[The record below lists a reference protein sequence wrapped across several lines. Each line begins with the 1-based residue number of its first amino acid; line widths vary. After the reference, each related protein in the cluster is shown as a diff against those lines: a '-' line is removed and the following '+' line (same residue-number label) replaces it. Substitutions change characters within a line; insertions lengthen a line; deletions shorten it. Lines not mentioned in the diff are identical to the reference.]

1 LATLSAETEGT
12 KPMAAAPPGSQE
24 TAKAASGDNSLR
36 DSAYGAVVAA
46 VVVGLIY
53 FGRPLLV
60 PLALSILLAFALAP
74 VVEFLRRLK
83 IGRIAGVIA
92 TVSLTILL
100 ISGTA
105 AFIGTQIAWLA
116 AGMPQYQH
124 NIVTKIQAVE
134 GSAANNGLVKS
145 IMGSLANLS
154 EQIEH
159 VPQRDN
165 ANLQTQSKTTAQ
177 TAATAVPVIVQEP
190 PPSPLTLIENYA
202 GPLLEPLANLTIIII
217 FVIFILLQKEDLRDR
232 FILLAGPRDL
242 QRTTLAIDDGAERLS
257 RYLLL
262 QTTVNTVFG
271 LLIGLGLWWAG
282 VPNPAL
288 WGLIAAMFRFV
299 PYIGVPIAAVLP
311 LALSIAVDPGWT
323 VTFLTLIIYIV
334 LESITGQAV
343 EPWLYGRNM
352 GLSALAVV
360 VAAGFWTFVW
370 GPVGLLLSTPLT
382 MILVVIGRHVDQ
394 LRFLDV
400 MLGDAPPLAP
410 EESFYLRMLAGNSDE
425 AAEQAESFLMSHS
438 LPAYF
443 DEVAVRGLAL
453 AQLDVNRGTLT
464 EQGRNRVA
472 TTVEVFVDNLAMH
485 EDPEAR
491 AAGNVSAEVP
501 ADWNHRPVLCVAGRS
516 VLDHAAA
523 HLLAHLLER
532 QGIGARVAS
541 FDEVQPSSIHD
552 LACDGVRAICV
563 SYLEPG
569 SPKNAR
575 YLARRLR
582 RRLPGLPLIAGFWT
596 AIDDDT
602 HFLDSFE
609 ATECDFLA
617 TNLRQAVE
625 QVIMLMRTP
634 HPLGHFKRADSHD
647 EEDAVT
653 D

>member
-1 LATLSAETEGT
+1 
-12 KPMAAAPPGSQE
+12 MAAGPTEAPKVATKDNGLRN
-24 TAKAASGDNSLR
+24 AAYASVI
-36 DSAYGAVVAA
+36 AAVVAS
-46 VVVGLIY
+46 LIY
-53 FGRPLLV
+53 FGQPLLV
-60 PLALSILLAFALAP
+60 PLALSILMAFALAP
-74 VVEFLRRLK
+74 VVEFLRRLGV
-83 IGRIAGVIA
+83 GRIGGVIL
-92 TVSLTILL
+92 TVTAAMLL
-100 ISGTA
+100 ICGIA
-105 AFIGTQIAWLA
+105 AFIGTQVAWLA
-116 AGMPQYQH
+116 VGMPQYQH
-124 NIVTKIQAVE
+124 NIVSKIQAIE
-134 GSAANNGLVKS
+134 GSAASSGMVKS
-145 IMGSLANLS
+145 TVAFFNSLN
-154 EQIEH
+154 EQIAH
-159 VPQRDN
+159 VPVVPSAVER
-165 ANLQTQSKTTAQ
+165 AQTKTTAQ
-177 TAATAVPVIVQEP
+177 VSTPAIPVVVQEP
-190 PPSPLTLIENYA
+190 PPDPLTLLKNIA
-202 GPLLEPLANLTIIII
+202 GPLLVPFADLTIVII

-232 FILLAGPRDL
+232 FIMLAGPRDL

-262 QTTVNTVFG
+262 QTAVNTTFG
-271 LLIGLGLWWAG
+271 LLVGLGLWAAG

-311 LALSIAVDPGWT
+311 LALAVAVDPGWS
-323 VTFLTLIIYIV
+323 VAAWTLGLFIV

-400 MLGDAPPLAP
+400 MLGDAPPMAP
-410 EESFYLRMLAGNSDE
+410 EESFYLRMMAGSSDE
-425 AAEQAESFLMSHS
+425 AAEQAEGFLSDHS
-438 LPAYF
+438 LPSYF

-453 AQLDVNRGTLT
+453 AQLDVNRGALT
-464 EQGRNRVA
+464 EEGRKRVA
-472 TTVEVFVDNLAMH
+472 KTVEAFVDNLTLH

-491 AAGNVSAEVP
+491 ASGNVAGEVP
-501 ADWNHRPVLCVAGRS
+501 PDWQRNPVLCVAGRS

-532 QGIGARVAS
+532 QGIGTRIAS
-541 FDEVQPSSIHD
+541 FEDVSPAKIQE
-552 LACDGVRAICV
+552 LACDGLRAICI

-569 SPKNAR
+569 NPKNAR

-582 RRLPGLPLIAGFWT
+582 KRMPGLPLVAGFWSV
-596 AIDDDT
+596 IEDDT
-602 HFLDSFE
+602 HYLDSFE

-617 TNLRQAVE
+617 NNLRQAVE
-625 QVIMLMRTP
+625 QVITLMRRTD
-634 HPLGHFKRADSHD
+634 GKFVSRHD
-647 EEDAVT
+647 QPEEEAVT